1 MKLYKIVSPD
11 STLVFPLLTLVNYSM
26 RYNELKPICMVMDY
40 VDHDMWGLL
49 QYARDS
55 KLPM

>member
-1 MKLYKIVSPD
+1 
-11 STLVFPLLTLVNYSM
+11 M